1 MRFAPAAIVL
11 LAGLAA
17 VGPALAQSGPIGE
30 RKQAMKAMQDQAE
43 IGAAILKGRTP
54 YDAAKAALIFK
65 TFGGRMKNYG
75 TLFPPGSNT
84 GDTKAQPAIW
94 SDRAGFD
101 AAIAKF
107 GQLVADNAP
116 KAATADGFKAA
127 FVAVADGC
135 RSCHQGFKAR

>member
-1 MRFAPAAIVL
+1 MRFAPAAVLL

-17 VGPALAQSGPIGE
+17 AGPVLAQGGPIGA
-30 RKQAMKAMQDQAE
+30 RQQAMKAMQDQAE
-43 IGAAILKGRTP
+43 IGAAILKGQAP
-54 YDAAKAALIFK
+54 YDAAKAALMFK
-65 TFGGRMKNYG
+65 TFGDGIKGYAS
-75 TLFPPGSNT
+75 LFPPGSDK

-94 SDRAGFD
+94 SDRAGFE

-107 GQLVADNAP
+107 EQLVAENAP